1 MRGSHVIVGVA
12 ALAALGVLAY
22 RGGGMAALHTHAA
35 EINGPLVFGLLLV
48 LPLLGFPVSV
58 LHVAA
63 GIRFGVGVGL
73 ALVAVSIVA
82 QLLASY
88 WLVYIQ
94 RERFERWSWLQQL
107 RERIPTGS
115 HTAITLFTV
124 LLPGA
129 PYTAI
134 NYVLPLLGVPL
145 RILLA
150 VALPVHVIR
159 STITVMLG
167 DQSDELTP
175 ARLAVLVLYAL
186 AILLASWVM
195 YRRLRSQLGDRPP
208 AAGDR
213 KRPA

>member
-1 MRGSHVIVGVA
+1 MLA
-12 ALAALGVLAY
+12 ALLALGALGVLAY
-22 RGGGMAALHTHAA
+22 RGGGMAELHAWAA
-35 EINGPLVFGLLLV
+35 EIDGPLVFGLLVV

-63 GIRFGVGVGL
+63 GIRFGTALGL
-73 ALVAVSIVA
+73 GLVALSI
-82 QLLASY
+82 LLQIVTSS
-88 WLVYIQ
+88 WLVQAQ
-94 RERFERWSWLQQL
+94 RARFERWAWLQTL
-107 RERIPTGS
+107 RERIPPGS
-115 HTAITLFTV
+115 HPAVTLFTV

-145 RILLA
+145 RTLLA
-150 VALPVHVIR
+150 VALPVHAIR
-159 STITVMLG
+159 STITVTLG

-175 ARLAVLVLYAL
+175 GRLAWLALYAL
-186 AILLASWVM
+186 AILLASWAM
-195 YRRLRSQLGDRPP
+195 YRRLRSQLADRPP